1 MFSLSSL
8 RVSHHCCTRLKLA
21 KALPVSMMILARSR
35 QPLLVVAVPV
45 TVSQRTDRRGPCYS
59 DSWVPQ
65 VPPSSYSCT
74 DADESPPR
82 SCSALLSDVSDYPCH
97 RDWPLSHIS
106 CCDFSWYIP
115 TSEKPVSVSQVDFKF
130 IINRINR
137 KKAQNIQYSTYE
149 IILNSKILLE
159 C

>member
-8 RVSHHCCTRLKLA
+8 RVSHHCCTRPKLA
-21 KALPVSMMILARSR
+21 KASPVSTMILARSR
-35 QPLLVVAVPV
+35 RPLLVVAVPV
-45 TVSQRTDRRGPCYS
+45 TVSQQIDRRGPYYF

-82 SCSALLSDVSDYPCH
+82 NCSALLSDVSDYPCH

-106 CCDFSWYIP
+106 CCGFSWYIP
-115 TSEKPVSVSQVDFKF
+115 TFKTPVSVSQVDFKF
-130 IINRINR
+130 IINWFNR
-137 KKAQNIQYSTYE
+137 KKAQKYNIQLTR
-149 IILNSKILLE
+149 
-159 C
+159 